1 MKMPIQILKR
11 LSDEER
17 SSLQA
22 FSLKDPSAGSILIAW
37 ASETGTAER
46 LAFETAT
53 ALQAQGLSVMVL
65 PFSEVSIQQ
74 LTTIGVAVFLTSTWG
89 DGDPPTN
96 GEALLKAFLAS
107 TEPLPNLRYTVCAV
121 GDSAY
126 PRFCQC
132 GKDLDIALEQLGA
145 TRLAPLATC
154 DIDVE
159 PDFNLWLE
167 AVLDALSNN

>member
-1 MKMPIQILKR
+1 MKMPIQIVKR

-22 FSLKDPSAGSILIAW
+22 FSLEETSSKSILVAW
-37 ASETGTAER
+37 ASETGVTER

-53 ALQAQGLSVMVL
+53 ALQAQGLSVVVK
-65 PFSEVSIQQ
+65 PFLEVTVKQ
-74 LTTIGVAVFLTSTWG
+74 LATTQIALFLTSTWG
-89 DGDPPTN
+89 DGDPPSN
-96 GEALLKAFLAS
+96 GGALLRALQAS
-107 TEPLPNLRYTVCAV
+107 KHTLPNLRYSVCAV

-132 GKDLDIALEQLGA
+132 GKDVDTALERLGA
-145 TRLAPLATC
+145 IRLAPLATC

-159 PDFNLWLE
+159 PDFIPWLE
-167 AVLDALSNN
+167 KVLLALSNN